1 MNAKAIMK
9 TKKTPHLF
17 ILWDESYLWGL
28 LVWRAMEALGLPYT
42 LVKGHE
48 IAHGLLSCKRPA
60 MLIVPGGTARHKA
73 TSLGEKGMQAIRDY
87 VAQGGHYIGFCGG
100 AGLGLS
106 GKHGL
111 GLCPWTR
118 ARITDR
124 MQHFV
129 SGHLHVSVKKDHFLV
144 PQTITNTD
152 TQQNSD
158 TPTAQKN
165 PNKRHHAPP
174 APIDLS
180 SLAGPL
186 PIWWPGRFAE
196 QEGGDVEVLARY
208 VTPTMLVNK
217 DFWVADLP
225 LSALPHGTFD
235 EWSTLYNIHLRPTFL
250 EGQPCIVHG
259 KYGQGTYTLSY
270 SHLETPNS
278 PAANEWLVHLIEKL
292 TTPVDNTI
300 NGQDKKTEE
309 HGLRAKSHTIPEWD
323 LEALPDAWSY
333 HEYPQTEHYAHEIHS
348 LRDRMVSI
356 MRTGMEH
363 SLLFRRNAWLIGWRT
378 GIAGGNLNNLH
389 AAMVSVASTPPNAA
403 ALTFWRTHRE
413 KFLHD
418 FHIFHKGVTGY
429 LLAERLAMT
438 LAKSLPH
445 MVSLRILAEQRE
457 ALFGGHMESGGL
469 YVELLRVLDEL
480 LFLQLTG
487 N

>member
-1 MNAKAIMK
+1 MK
-9 TKKTPHLF
+9 TKESPQLF

-48 IAHGLLSCKRPA
+48 IAQGLLSCKRPA
-60 MLIVPGGTARHKA
+60 MLMVPGGTARHKA
-73 TSLGEKGMQAIRDY
+73 TALSEEGMQAIRDY
-87 VAQGGHYIGFCGG
+87 VSQGGHYIGFCGG

-129 SGHLHVSVKKDHFLV
+129 SGHIHVSVKKEHGLV
-144 PQTITNTD
+144 PELAYNLT
-152 TQQNSD
+152 TQHESGAEKSASR
-158 TPTAQKN
+158 PHALGKH
-165 PNKRHHAPP
+165 PSKRHHAPST
-174 APIDLS
+174 PIDLD

-196 QEGGDVEVLARY
+196 QKGHDVEILARY
-208 VTPTMLVNK
+208 VTPNMVCNK

-259 KYGQGTYTLSY
+259 KHGQGTYTLSY

-278 PAANEWLVHLIEKL
+278 PVANAWLVHLIEEL
-292 TTPVDNTI
+292 TAND
-300 NGQDKKTEE
+300 GQGIKAT
-309 HGLRAKSHTIPEWD
+309 SHTVPEWD
-323 LEALPDAWSY
+323 LETLPNAWPSVCPCGDGTG
-333 HEYPQTEHYAHEIHS
+333 EIAAYAKEIHS
-348 LRDRMVSI
+348 LRERMAGI
-356 MRTGMEH
+356 MRTGMEQ

-389 AAMVSVASTPPNAA
+389 AAMVSVASTPPNSAA
-403 ALTFWRTHRE
+403 IAFWCRHRE

-418 FHIFHKGVTGY
+418 FNIFHKGVTGY

-438 LAKSLPH
+438 LAKSLPD
-445 MVSLRILAEQRE
+445 MVSLRILTEQRE

-469 YVELLRVLDEL
+469 YVEILKVLDEL
-480 LFLQLTG
+480 LFLQLTT
-487 N
+487 NSDE

>member
-1 MNAKAIMK
+1 MK
-9 TKKTPHLF
+9 TKKTPHIF

-48 IAHGLLSCKRPA
+48 IAHGLLSCKRPSIL
-60 MLIVPGGTARHKA
+60 MVPGGTARHKA
-73 TSLGEKGMQAIRDY
+73 TALGEDGMQAIRDY
-87 VAQGGHYIGFCGG
+87 VSQGGHYIGFCGG

-129 SGHLHVSVKKDHFLV
+129 SGHIHVSVKKEHFLV
-144 PQTITNTD
+144 PELASTLN
-152 TQQNSD
+152 
-158 TPTAQKN
+158 AQHESGAEKTVSR
-165 PNKRHHAPP
+165 PHALGKHLDKHLDKHPSKRHHTPSVP
-174 APIDLS
+174 VDLDS
-180 SLAGPL
+180 FAGPL

-196 QEGGDVEVLARY
+196 QDGHDVEILARY
-208 VTPTMLVNK
+208 VTPNMVCNK

-259 KYGQGTYTLSY
+259 KHGQGTYTLSY

-278 PAANEWLVHLIEKL
+278 PAANAWLVHLIEKL
-292 TTPVDNTI
+292 TAQGLGDKASHGQNAKVQSEDGAHTI
-300 NGQDKKTEE
+300 SMKAT
-309 HGLRAKSHTIPEWD
+309 SHTVPEWD
-323 LEALPDAWSY
+323 LESLPNAWLTVCPCGDNTGEIASY
-333 HEYPQTEHYAHEIHS
+333 AKEIHS
-348 LRDRMVSI
+348 LRERMAGI

-389 AAMVSVASTPPNAA
+389 AA
-403 ALTFWRTHRE
+403 
-413 KFLHD
+413 
-418 FHIFHKGVTGY
+418 
-429 LLAERLAMT
+429 
-438 LAKSLPH
+438 
-445 MVSLRILAEQRE
+445 
-457 ALFGGHMESGGL
+457 
-469 YVELLRVLDEL
+469 
-480 LFLQLTG
+480 
-487 N
+487 